1 MRMPP
6 VVKQAVCWAAII
18 ICLPAAIGSIGPLL
32 EHGRI
37 PPFNPLHWIALV
49 GLCVAGSA
57 VGAVV
62 TSRLAVGRAMGADR
76 YTGIPLVVAIAAMGA
91 AMKATNMLDGAPLL
105 TPSRMVLFTIAGIAV
120 GVVNYWAQA
129 TCAYAL
135 ATVRLR
141 RGDREGAKKSISRY
155 LGLAREDPL
164 REVRR
169 PIAERFLQ
177 DESATLDVPVELEA
191 AAPPEGR
198 GTEPEGA
205 SPPAGRG
212 TELAGAPHGRPR

>member
-1 MRMPP
+1 MVP
-6 VVKQAVCWAAII
+6 
-18 ICLPAAIGSIGPLL
+18 LP

-37 PPFNPLHWIALV
+37 PQFNPLHWITLV
-49 GLCVAGSA
+49 SLCVAGSA

-62 TSRLAVGRAMGADR
+62 TSHMAAGRAMGADR
-76 YTGIPLVVAIAAMGA
+76 DTGVPAVLALAAVGA
-91 AMKATNMLDGAPLL
+91 AMKATSMLDGTPLL

-141 RGDREGAKKSISRY
+141 RADREGAKKAIRRY
-155 LGLAREDPL
+155 LTVANQDPL
-164 REVRR
+164 GETRR

-191 AAPPEGR
+191 AASPEGR
-198 GTEPEGA
+198 GTEPEAA
-205 SPPAGRG
+205 SSPAGRG
-212 TELAGAPHGRPR
+212 TELEGAPHGRPEGRA